1 LNIVFDLGGVVFNWH
16 PDKLIRGVFDDEE
29 TRTIVKSEILEH
41 PDWLELDRGT
51 LPFRDA
57 VVRGADR
64 TGLPN
69 TDIERLLNEVP
80 RSLTPIHETIELIR
94 SMVSPDHR
102 LFVLSNMHFASI
114 AYLEKEHDIW
124 DMFDGTVISCRI
136 QKIKPEIGIYEY
148 LLNEYQLV
156 ASETVFIDDMSENLA
171 AARSIGIQTI
181 KFLNSSQCRQDLT
194 ELVK

>member
-1 LNIVFDLGGVVFNWH
+1 MFNWH
-16 PDKLIRGVFDDEE
+16 PDELIRGVFDDEE
-29 TRTIVKSEILEH
+29 TRAIVKSEILEH

-51 LPFRDA
+51 LPFQHA
-57 VVRGADR
+57 VARGAER
-64 TGLPN
+64 TGLSN
-69 TDIERLLNEVP
+69 ADIERLLNEVP

-114 AYLEKEHDIW
+114 AYLEEKHDIW

-136 QKIKPEIGIYEY
+136 QKIKPEIGIYEH
-148 LLNEYQLV
+148 LLNEYQLI

-181 KFLNSSQCRQDLT
+181 KFHNSSQCKKDLS
-194 ELVK
+194 ELVN

>member
-1 LNIVFDLGGVVFNWH
+1 MNIVFDLGGVVFNWH
-16 PDKLIRGVFDDEE
+16 PDKLIRGVFHDEE

-51 LPFRDA
+51 LPFQDA
-57 VVRGADR
+57 VARGAER
-64 TGLPN
+64 TGLP
-69 TDIERLLNEVP
+69 TADIERLLNEVP

-114 AYLEKEHDIW
+114 AYLEEKHDIW
-124 DMFDGTVISCRI
+124 DMFDGSVISCRI
-136 QKIKPEIGIYEY
+136 QKIKPEIGIYEH
-148 LLNEYQLV
+148 LLNEYQLI

-181 KFLNSSQCRQDLT
+181 KFHTSSQCRQDLS